1 MTTPEWDYGNMD
13 IYLFD
18 QIQKGRFIPGSRILD
33 AGCGTGRNLMYF
45 LQNSFEV
52 YGVDSNP
59 KNMDHVRRIA
69 EKWAPAD
76 HFRVE
81 GIENL
86 SFPANY
92 FDAVIC
98 NAVLH
103 FAHSEDHF
111 LQLVNGLWERLKP
124 GGLWFARLASTIG
137 IEKEIIPLG
146 GGRYLLPDGTE
157 RFLVDAHRLI
167 QLTDQLQGSFIEPIK
182 SVLVHE
188 QRTMTNWVLRKT
200 RT

>member
-1 MTTPEWDYGNMD
+1 MANPEWDYGNMD

-59 KNMDHVRRIA
+59 QNIDHVRRIA

-81 GIENL
+81 KIENL
-86 SFPANY
+86 FFPVNY

-103 FAHSEDHF
+103 FAHSEEHF
-111 LQLVNGLWERLKP
+111 LQLVNELWERLKP

-137 IEKEIIPLG
+137 IEKDITPLG

-200 RT
+200 MT